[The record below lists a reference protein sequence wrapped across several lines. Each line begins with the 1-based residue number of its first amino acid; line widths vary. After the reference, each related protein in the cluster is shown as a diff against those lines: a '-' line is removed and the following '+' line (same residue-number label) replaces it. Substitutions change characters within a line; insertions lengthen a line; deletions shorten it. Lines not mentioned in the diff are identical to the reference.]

1 MGKDGKKGLGMGL
14 GALFGEEYPTAQP
27 EREETA
33 PDLLPIEK
41 IEPRADQPR
50 KRFDPEALEL
60 LAESIRTYGLIQP
73 ITVRPLEGGF
83 YQIIAGERRWRASRM
98 AGLREVPVRIL
109 TADEQR
115 AMEMALVENLQR
127 EDLNP
132 IEVAEGCHQLIEKY
146 GLTQETAAKKLG
158 KSRSSVTNSLR
169 LLALPQEVRH
179 KVSEGILSAG
189 HAKVLLG
196 LPTQELMQQAAEEI
210 EANGLNVRQTEALC
224 KKLAKPAKPPKPK
237 PDPFNRPKRAVEI
250 EAALKEVTGSE
261 VYVEYKDGKGSLKID
276 FYSDEMLQKF
286 ADLLGHYDP
295 EAE

>member
-1 MGKDGKKGLGMGL
+1 MAKKKMGGLGKGL
-14 GALFGEEYPTAQP
+14 
-27 EREETA
+27 
-33 PDLLPIEK
+33 DLLFADLPETSSDDAAASTLPLRE
-41 IEPRADQPR
+41 IEPDPAQPR
-50 KRFDPEALEL
+50 KQFDDDALNQLADSITENGL
-60 LAESIRTYGLIQP
+60 LQP
-73 ITVRPLEGGF
+73 IAVRPKKLGTG
-83 YQIIAGERRWRASRM
+83 YIIIAGERRWRAARL
-98 AGLREVPVRIL
+98 AGLDEVPVIIKDVS
-109 TADEQR
+109 DEQ
-115 AMEMALVENLQR
+115 AAALALIENLQR

-158 KSRSSVTNSLR
+158 KSRSSVTSSMR

-224 KKLAKPAKPPKPK
+224 KKLAKPAKLPKPK

-261 VYVEYKDGKGSLKID
+261 VHVEYKDGKGSLKID

>member
-1 MGKDGKKGLGMGL
+1 MAKKKMGGLGKGL
-14 GALFGEEYPTAQP
+14 
-27 EREETA
+27 
-33 PDLLPIEK
+33 DLLFADLPETSSDDAAASTLPLRE
-41 IEPRADQPR
+41 IEPDPAQPR
-50 KRFDPEALEL
+50 KQFDDDALNQLADSITENGL
-60 LAESIRTYGLIQP
+60 LQP
-73 ITVRPLEGGF
+73 IAVRPKKLGTG
-83 YQIIAGERRWRASRM
+83 YIIIAGERRWRAARL
-98 AGLREVPVRIL
+98 AGLDEVPVIIKDVS
-109 TADEQR
+109 DEQ
-115 AMEMALVENLQR
+115 AAALALIENLQR

-224 KKLAKPAKPPKPK
+224 KKLAKPAKSPKPK

-261 VYVEYKDGKGSLKID
+261 VHVEYKDGKGSLKID

>member
-1 MGKDGKKGLGMGL
+1 MAMKKGGL
-14 GALFGEEYPTAQP
+14 GKGLDALFSENTLEGDARTVS
-27 EREETA
+27 
-33 PDLLPIEK
+33 LPIGEVV
-41 IEPRADQPR
+41 PNRDQPR
-50 KRFDPEALEL
+50 KRFDEEALAEL
-60 LAESIRTYGLIQP
+60 AASVAQHGVLQP
-73 ITVRPLEGGF
+73 LLVRPMPDGT
-83 YQIIAGERRWRASRM
+83 YQLVAGERRWRASQM
-98 AGLREVPVRIL
+98 AGLTEVPVVIRDMDDKEAAEL
-109 TADEQR
+109 
-115 AMEMALVENLQR
+115 ALIENLQR

-224 KKLAKPAKPPKPK
+224 KKLAKPAKSPKPK

-261 VYVEYKDGKGSLKID
+261 VHVEYKDGKGSLKID